1 MKTILLFTFLGPLI
15 GVLLFF
21 LPSLII
27 AFSSKS
33 DASSFTFIQGLSL
46 FPVFFVGGYFVAILP
61 AFTTGVI
68 ATFLRFENPWINYGI
83 LVILSVLTCLVYFFY
98 SRNNDFILPS
108 IVGVVTTMILGYIVF
123 FKR

>member
-46 FPVFFVGGYFVAILP
+46 FPVFFVVGYFVAILP
-61 AFTTGVI
+61 AFTTGAI